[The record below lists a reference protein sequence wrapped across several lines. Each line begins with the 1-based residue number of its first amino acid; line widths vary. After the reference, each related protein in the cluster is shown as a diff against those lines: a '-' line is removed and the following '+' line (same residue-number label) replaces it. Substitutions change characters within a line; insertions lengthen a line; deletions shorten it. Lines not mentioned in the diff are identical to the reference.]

1 MTVDSA
7 RDKESCVQV
16 IINCD
21 KESDILHTQ
30 LEQCTVSVCV
40 CVRIL
45 CVILVCM
52 SLFYIFYIVCM
63 LILFF
68 IFQAAAS

>member
-1 MTVDSA
+1 MPEIRRVVY
-7 RDKESCVQV
+7 KF

-40 CVRIL
+40 CAYIV
-45 CVILVCM
+45 CYTCMYVIVL
-52 SLFYIFYIVCM
+52 LFYIVCM

>member
-30 LEQCTVSVCV
+30 LEQCTVSVCA
-40 CVRIL
+40 
-45 CVILVCM
+45 
-52 SLFYIFYIVCM
+52 YIVLYLYVCHCFI
-63 LILFF
+63 ILYCVYVNFIF

>member
-21 KESDILHTQ
+21 KESDILHI
-30 LEQCTVSVCV
+30 SVCV
-40 CVRIL
+40 CVCIL

-52 SLFYIFYIVCM
+52 SLFYYFILCVC
-63 LILFF
+63 
-68 IFQAAAS
+68 

>member
-40 CVRIL
+40 CVCL
-45 CVILVCM
+45 YCVILVCM
-52 SLFYIFYIVCM
+52 SLFYYFILCVC
-63 LILFF
+63 
-68 IFQAAAS
+68 